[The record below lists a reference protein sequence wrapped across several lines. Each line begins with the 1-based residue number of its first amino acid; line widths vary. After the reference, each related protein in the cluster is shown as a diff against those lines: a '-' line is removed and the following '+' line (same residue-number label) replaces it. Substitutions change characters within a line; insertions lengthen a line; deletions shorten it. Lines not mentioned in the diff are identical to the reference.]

1 MKKLFFFIAIATF
14 STIGLTSCSEDDPVV
29 EIPTPNPNPN
39 VEKQLVLSSNATYVK
54 EKDVLFSELGKQVTF
69 TTKSDSTAVTDVT
82 YYVDGVAI
90 VGNKYAHTTI
100 AVVKVQAK
108 RAGYLDSNILEIQ
121 FAQKP
126 Y

>member
-14 STIGLTSCSEDDPVV
+14 STIGFTSCSEDDPVV

-39 VEKQLVLSSNATYVK
+39 VEKQLVLSSTATYI
-54 EKDVLFSELGKQVTF
+54 KDKDLLFSELNKEVTF
-69 TTKSDSTAVTDVT
+69 TTKSGSSTITDVT
-82 YYVDGVAI
+82 YYVDGVEI
-90 VGNKYAHTTI
+90 VGNKYAHSTI
-100 AVVKVQAK
+100 AIVKVQAK